1 MKLTKLQ
8 LKQLI
13 KEEIESDARI
23 VAAIENLSNESW
35 SDVALTNAIE
45 ELASKMDDLD
55 LSIDFLSAALLGVDP
70 QAVSGAQSGV
80 GRGARATKAF
90 NVEKSV
96 DEAYSEEH
104 T

>member
-23 VAAIENLSNESW
+23 VAAIEKLSNESW
-35 SDVALTNAIE
+35 SDVALTSAIE
-45 ELASKMDDLD
+45 ELASKMDDLEM
-55 LSIDFLSAALLGVDP
+55 SIDFLSAALLGVDP
-70 QAVSGAQSGV
+70 QAVSGAQAGV

-90 NVEKSV
+90 SAEKSV
-96 DEAYSEEH
+96 DEAHSEEH
-104 T
+104 V